1 MLNVLFSAL
10 PYRWPEYDAPL
21 RQAFAAAGL
30 NINLATDIP
39 PEDVDYIVY
48 APNGPV
54 TDFTPFTRL
63 KAVLGLWAGVENIV
77 TNPTLRVPLTR
88 MVDNGLSEGMVEWVT
103 AHVLRY
109 HIGMDAHIVNPQDNW
124 LPEMPPLARDRT
136 VGILGLGVLGQ
147 ACGQALAQLNFN
159 VLGWSRSEKSVDNI
173 QCLNGASGLEEVLQR
188 SDILVL
194 LLPVTQATAVILDAG
209 AIAKMKPGARIIN
222 AGRGELIED
231 AALLAALKTGQIDHA
246 TLDVFRTEPLPK
258 TDPYWAHPRVTVTP
272 HIASETRPS
281 TAADIIADNIKRNEA
296 GVDLRFLV
304 DRSAGY

>member
-1 MLNVLFSAL
+1 MLNVLFTAL
-10 PYRWPEYDAPL
+10 PYRWPEYSAPL
-21 RQAFAAAGL
+21 QKAFAAAGL
-30 NINLATDIP
+30 NINLATDIAP
-39 PEDVDYIVY
+39 KDVDYIVY

-54 TDFTPFTRL
+54 KDFTPFTRL

-109 HIGMDAHIVNPQDNW
+109 HVGMDAHLVNPENTW
-124 LPEMPPLARDRT
+124 APEMPPLARDRT

-159 VLGWSRSEKSVDNI
+159 VVGWSRSEKSVDNI
-173 QCLNGASGLEEVLQR
+173 TCFNGRAGLKDVLKR

-194 LLPVTQATAVILDAG
+194 LLPVTGSTANILDAD
-209 AIAKMKPGARIIN
+209 ALAKMKPGARIIN

-231 AALLAALKTGQIDHA
+231 AALLAALDAHHIDHA

-296 GVDLRFLV
+296 GADMRFLV

>member
-1 MLNVLFSAL
+1 MLNVLFTAL

-21 RQAFAAAGL
+21 RQAFSAVGL
-30 NINLATDIP
+30 DVNLATDIP

-54 TDFTPFTRL
+54 RDFTPFTRL

-109 HIGMDAHIVNPQDNW
+109 HIGMDAHIVNPDNIW
-124 LPEMPPLARDRT
+124 KPEMPPLARDRT

-147 ACGQALAQLNFN
+147 ACGQALAQMNFN
-159 VLGWSRSEKSVDNI
+159 VLGWSRSEKTVDNI
-173 QCLNGASGLEEVLQR
+173 TCFNGATGLSEVLGC

-194 LLPVTQATAVILDAG
+194 LLPVTTATADILDAE
-209 AIAKMKPGARIIN
+209 ALAKMIVAKGLSARQAEALAKQP
-222 AGRGELIED
+222 AGKAGQKSRPPEKSADIKALEKQAAEKLGLAFHIDWNEAKNRGKVTIDCQSLD
-231 AALLAALKTGQIDHA
+231 QMTNLLAQLGM
-246 TLDVFRTEPLPK
+246 R
-258 TDPYWAHPRVTVTP
+258 
-272 HIASETRPS
+272 
-281 TAADIIADNIKRNEA
+281 
-296 GVDLRFLV
+296 
-304 DRSAGY
+304 